1 MKTPFVIATGIV
13 CWLGGGYGNYVLAED
28 LDSALEKINISTEAQ
43 NAPKKT
49 DKVSVPCAKATT
61 VNCPNALQDDV
72 NKNAYEAS
80 AIEGAITGGVIP
92 SVTINGVSI
101 GELPN
106 KGAVSVGG
114 F

>member
-49 DKVSVPCAKATT
+49 DKVSVPCAKTT
-61 VNCPNALQDDV
+61 EVNCTNVQEGV

-80 AIEGAITGGVIP
+80 AIQGAMTGGLIP
-92 SVTINGVSI
+92 RVTINGVSV

>member
-1 MKTPFVIATGIV
+1 MKTSLIIATGMV
-13 CWLGGGYGNYVLAED
+13 CWFGGGYGNYVLAED

-49 DKVSVPCAKATT
+49 DKVTVPCAKAAQI
-61 VNCPNALQDDV
+61 NCTSVQDDV

-80 AIEGAITGGVIP
+80 AIQGAITGGVIP
-92 SVTINGVSI
+92 SVTINGVSA

-106 KGAVSVGG
+106 KSPVTAVGG